1 MASLPVLS
9 GQEAVRIFETFGWTV
24 ARQKSS
30 HIISKVGSRLG
41 LHNFCYTH

>member
-9 GQEAVRIFETFGWTV
+9 GQEAVRIFEFLGWTV

-30 HIISKVGSRLG
+30 KSI
-41 LHNFCYTH
+41 